1 MRAVHAVSALPAVLA
16 VSALPAGVATAGGV
30 NADLSHL
37 SRFAA
42 PVSRLSEMA
51 PSGLVLYSAVALLR
65 QRHHGMC
72 GVAYDGVRG
81 CGVVQC
87 DETMLQRAATYCYT
101 PPCAVRDP
109 FSHCA

>member
-30 NADLSHL
+30 NADLSH
-37 SRFAA
+37 FAA